1 MNNTPQSDIC
11 ANPLPPHSA
20 DIMYFLNHSIV
31 MDEFKPQM
39 TVSNLPLH
47 SLAVFP
53 TLLIRALMGREL
65 SRATSGTINLI
76 HKCPTSED
84 SWVHTA

>member
-1 MNNTPQSDIC
+1 V
-11 ANPLPPHSA
+11 
-20 DIMYFLNHSIV
+20 YFLNHSIV
-31 MDEFKPQM
+31 TDEFKPQM

-53 TLLIRALMGREL
+53 KLMIRALMGREL

-76 HKCPTSED
+76 HKCLTSED
-84 SWVHTA
+84 LQVQTA

>member
-31 MDEFKPQM
+31 TDEFKPQM

-53 TLLIRALMGREL
+53 MLLI
-65 SRATSGTINLI
+65 
-76 HKCPTSED
+76 
-84 SWVHTA
+84 